1 MGTGEREMSW
11 MADSYAMTFGHGNI
25 NAYACCTGKPIP
37 QGGIHG
43 RVSATGR
50 VCISACMSI
59 SLFVCVY
66 APACNNV
73 LTGVIL

>member
-43 RVSATGR
+43 RTSATGR
-50 VCISACMSI
+50 VRVYMC
-59 SLFVCVY
+59 VCSVCLDMGMY
-66 APACNNV
+66 CVTLMCVTCYV
-73 LTGVIL
+73 L